1 MEREKLLAEYRATLE
16 SLIEKTK
23 YVYSKNF
30 YELDEI
36 TKEKYVKDK
45 MATEGHL
52 NTLCSLLWN
61 GKPTLDN
68 GLMNLFGLGIL
79 GSMFN
84 YGSFGNSSS
93 SSIDA
98 LAKQIEEDSKKE
110 QDKDKVYAIPEN

>member
-84 YGSFGNSSS
+84 YGGFGSSS

-98 LAKQIEEDSKKE
+98 LAKQVEEDKKNE
-110 QDKDKVYAIPEN
+110 QEKVFAVPE

>member
-1 MEREKLLAEYRATLE
+1 MEREKLLEEYEATLN

-23 YVYSKNF
+23 YVYSSDF

-36 TKEKYVKDK
+36 TKEKYIKDK

-61 GKPTLDN
+61 NKPTLDN

-84 YGSFGNSSS
+84 YGGFGNSSS

-98 LAKQIEEDSKKE
+98 LAKQVEEDKKKE
-110 QDKDKVYAIPEN
+110 ESAKTHL